1 MGLFDAVSTIFRA
14 RSGLPADWL
23 DEVTPF
29 DWVELEHFR
38 TLLVSFA
45 DITGFEQLRA
55 ITRLRMADAEHSN
68 FYAPVLRSWIRSFGH
83 SVEHTLRCVGP
94 LWRAAFR
101 NIAPPEVLVMAP
113 GEVHLLLSGL
123 MAHALYGSQAMAS
136 GFEGILLGNFLGY
149 LGMVPVIAYLQ
160 VFYSEANSDE
170 ARSSQLFHCDADATS
185 QVKIFVLCSEVTRS
199 NGPLTL
205 LDAET
210 SRNVRSRLGYHFGGK
225 IKDKRLAGII
235 DESDHV
241 PIVGPPGTVCFV
253 DTTQCFHF
261 GSRVESGTAP
271 RLVTMIQ
278 YLTPSSFMLP
288 RDHRQGSPFRQ
299 LASRQMG
306 RVQRMVLGAE

>member
-1 MGLFDAVSTIFRA
+1 MSETSMPLATRINHFFQHRSESERRVFERMRQALSLPTIVTRRAAAREIAADASFTIHRDRGYAVFPPDAFAEAREIVAATADLGRQVDLTRPGLSKKA
-14 RSGLPADWL
+14 RSGFMVPIL
-23 DEVTPF
+23 DVAS
-29 DWVELEHFR
+29 L
-38 TLLVSFA
+38 TLDSPMLRLALRQDVIAAVS
-45 DITGFEQLRA
+45 
-55 ITRLRMADAEHSN
+55 S
-68 FYAPVLRSWIRSFGH
+68 
-83 SVEHTLRCVGP
+83 
-94 LWRAAFR
+94 
-101 NIAPPEVLVMAP
+101 
-113 GEVHLLLSGL
+113 
-123 MAHALYGSQAMAS
+123 
-136 GFEGILLGNFLGY
+136 Y

-160 VFYSEANSDE
+160 LFYSEANSDE

-205 LDAET
+205 LDAEM
-210 SRNVRSRLGYHFGGK
+210 SRNVRSRLGYQFGGK

-288 RDHRQGSPFRQ
+288 RDHRQGSPFRHLATHQ
-299 LASRQMG
+299 LG

>member
-1 MGLFDAVSTIFRA
+1 MSETSMPLATRINHFFQHRSESERRVFERMRQALSLPTIVGRRAAAREIAADASFIIQRDRGYAVFPPDAFPEACEIVAATADLGRDVDLAKPGLSKKA
-14 RSGLPADWL
+14 RSGFMVPMMDMARL
-23 DEVTPF
+23 
-29 DWVELEHFR
+29 
-38 TLLVSFA
+38 TLASPMLRLALRPDVIAAVS
-45 DITGFEQLRA
+45 
-55 ITRLRMADAEHSN
+55 S
-68 FYAPVLRSWIRSFGH
+68 
-83 SVEHTLRCVGP
+83 
-94 LWRAAFR
+94 
-101 NIAPPEVLVMAP
+101 
-113 GEVHLLLSGL
+113 
-123 MAHALYGSQAMAS
+123 
-136 GFEGILLGNFLGY
+136 Y

-205 LDAET
+205 LDAKT
-210 SRNVRSRLGYHFGGK
+210 SRKVRSRLGYHFGGK

-241 PIVGPPGTVCFV
+241 PIVGTPGTVCFV

-288 RDHRQGSPFRQ
+288 RDHREGSPFRQ
-299 LASRQMG
+299 LATHQMG

>member
-1 MGLFDAVSTIFRA
+1 MSETSMPLATRINHFFQHRSESERRVFERMRQALSLPTIVGRRTAAREIAADASFTIHRDRGYAVFPPDAFPEARDIVEATADLGRSVDLTKPGLSKKA
-14 RSGLPADWL
+14 RSGFMVPMIDVASLTL
-23 DEVTPF
+23 DSPMLRLALRQDVIAA
-29 DWVELEHFR
+29 
-38 TLLVSFA
+38 VS
-45 DITGFEQLRA
+45 
-55 ITRLRMADAEHSN
+55 S
-68 FYAPVLRSWIRSFGH
+68 
-83 SVEHTLRCVGP
+83 
-94 LWRAAFR
+94 
-101 NIAPPEVLVMAP
+101 
-113 GEVHLLLSGL
+113 
-123 MAHALYGSQAMAS
+123 
-136 GFEGILLGNFLGY
+136 Y

-160 VFYSEANSDE
+160 VFYSEANNDE

-205 LDAET
+205 LDAKT

-241 PIVGPPGTVCFV
+241 PIVGPQGTVCFV

-261 GSRVESGTAP
+261 GSRVESGTTP

-288 RDHRQGSPFRQ
+288 RDHRQGSPFRD
-299 LASRQMG
+299 LATHQMG
-306 RVQRMVLGAE
+306 RAQRMVLGAE